1 MNISNDVPIF
11 KISNSVFQIGNID
24 YDIKFLDTIIAL
36 LTLGNKFVPN
46 YFQNNVQF
54 FHFLLLDIDLK
65 IIDFNKRMFFKS
77 RSNTVSKNN
86 NTTNYSSLT
95 NYKFDDLFFENL
107 FKYLNRKNHIYK
119 TSKDLSSELYIN
131 RDSMNLRLEIHKKL
145 QKIFNKIDIKP
156 NITYEQLKIISI
168 FQKNKPFK
176 IIDCDKN
183 VGLALISNDI
193 YEANVRKY
201 LAQDSTYTLINTDI
215 LPVITSNINS
225 SLNDLSNNGYIS
237 NKILNKLKINDKDNC
252 KLGSFRLLAKLHK
265 PVFGWRPIINCRRH
279 PTGKISN
286 LMDNLLKPLVQRTHI
301 VLKDSQN
308 LIQKCQN
315 ITFATKPKIY
325 SMDFSSLYS
334 NMNQIHT
341 ANTITDFITPYL
353 DSFHLNPAGFRALLL
368 LILENNYFKYNSL
381 IYLQKIGIAMG
392 CICGPSLANLYLY
405 IIEIKWLYIHRPI
418 FYGRFIDDIAFMDL
432 TDLDLEDFKSIFGNL
447 ELNITS
453 GDTVIFLDLIIQFN
467 DSTKQLKFS
476 LYNKPTNNFGYL
488 LTNSNHPE
496 HIFDNIIK
504 SLFIRIRRICTD
516 YSDFVIASIKLAKQ
530 LLQRNY
536 KIDKIFNAFRLVSNM
551 DRSLLIPYKN
561 KKDIQTEND
570 ILFFTHFNYNLDLK
584 NLIQKSF
591 LNTKK
596 EKSFLSDC
604 NIKIINMIN
613 TNINRLFVHNFN
625 IITYKA

>member
-1 MNISNDVPIF
+1 M
-11 KISNSVFQIGNID
+11 
-24 YDIKFLDTIIAL
+24 
-36 LTLGNKFVPN
+36 
-46 YFQNNVQF
+46 
-54 FHFLLLDIDLK
+54 
-65 IIDFNKRMFFKS
+65 
-77 RSNTVSKNN
+77 
-86 NTTNYSSLT
+86 
-95 NYKFDDLFFENL
+95 
-107 FKYLNRKNHIYK
+107 
-119 TSKDLSSELYIN
+119 
-131 RDSMNLRLEIHKKL
+131 
-145 QKIFNKIDIKP
+145 
-156 NITYEQLKIISI
+156 
-168 FQKNKPFK
+168 
-176 IIDCDKN
+176 
-183 VGLALISNDI
+183 
-193 YEANVRKY
+193 
-201 LAQDSTYTLINTDI
+201 
-215 LPVITSNINS
+215 
-225 SLNDLSNNGYIS
+225 
-237 NKILNKLKINDKDNC
+237 
-252 KLGSFRLLAKLHK
+252 
-265 PVFGWRPIINCRRH
+265 
-279 PTGKISN
+279 
-286 LMDNLLKPLVQRTHI
+286 
-301 VLKDSQN
+301 
-308 LIQKCQN
+308 
-315 ITFATKPKIY
+315 
-325 SMDFSSLYS
+325 
-334 NMNQIHT
+334 
-341 ANTITDFITPYL
+341 
-353 DSFHLNPAGFRALLL
+353 
-368 LILENNYFKYNSL
+368 ILENNYFKYNSL

-432 TDLDLEDFKSIFGNL
+432 TDLDLEDFKSIFGNS

-476 LYNKPTNNFGYL
+476 LYNKPSNNFGYL

-504 SLFIRIRRICTD
+504 SLFIRIRRVCTD

-625 IITYKA
+625 IITYKANHTFYCDDCNCFCCDLIYRKSSIFIKDLNFYLPLLDNGDCNSKNLIYIIICLRCNVFYIGETSRPLKRRIYEHLNKITKFKPFTKNITEVSIHFNLKYHNINDFKFCIYKTGLIDSVFRKSAEMDLVNFLNIHKKRCINVVRSFNIKKLVFT